1 MTRRGGAMR
10 DEVEMTAA
18 ERIQEVHD
26 EKELTTLQVASEFLT
41 QFKGLADVRVKV
53 LRRSVDTG
61 KWEYIRTYPPDTLDS
76 DFVRRNF
83 GPGAYKMIVM
93 GPKTDSAPQGYYGS
107 HTEDIADLG
116 KDLAA
121 EQPRDSTPD
130 TFKMMMGMMMAHTAT
145 LEKILVAAIAG
156 RSGNDVTPTSIM
168 EVASSIAEKMSGAR
182 APTVFDPDKQL
193 AMLMTW
199 YDKGFERGT
208 ESNAESDPYKSV
220 IEGLGIP
227 LVQALTTRPAQGGP
241 PQLRQVNPPRE
252 LPVMSSTA
260 PLWMAALQQ
269 YFPTLLMLA
278 RNGTSPSLVAEMVA
292 EHLNEDA
299 EDKIRGDC
307 IAPDWEAQTLAYLP
321 PPFQLQHGSWTR
333 AVLTEL
339 KALLTEEEE
348 GPQIEVGESGG
359 DESSEVGP

>member
-1 MTRRGGAMR
+1 MTRRPTQA
-10 DEVEMTAA
+10 EITVSAA
-18 ERIQEVHD
+18 EQIEELQD
-26 EKELTTLQVASEFLT
+26 QKELATLSVASEFLT
-41 QFKGLADVRVKV
+41 QFKGMADVRVKV

-61 KWEYIRTYPPDTLDS
+61 KWEYVRTFPPDVLDS
-76 DFVRRNF
+76 DYIRRNF
-83 GPGAYKMIVM
+83 GPGSYKLIVM
-93 GPKTDSAPQGYYGS
+93 GPKTDAAPQGYYGS
-107 HTEDIADLG
+107 HTEDIADLT
-116 KDLAA
+116 KDKVPP

-130 TFKMMMGMMMAHTAT
+130 SFKMMMGMMMAHTAT

-156 RSGNDVTPTSIM
+156 RQNDNADPTRIM

-199 YDKGFERGT
+199 YDKGFERGVD
-208 ESNAESDPYKSV
+208 SNAESDPYKSV

-241 PQLRQVNPPRE
+241 PQLRQVNPPKE
-252 LPVMSSTA
+252 LPTMSSTA

-278 RNGTSPSLVAEMVA
+278 RNGTSPSLVAEIVV

-307 IAPDWEAQTLAYLP
+307 IAPDWEEQTLAYMP
-321 PPFQLQHGSWTR
+321 QPFQLQHGSWTR

-348 GPQIEVGESGG
+348 EPQIEVGESGG